1 MLVFIYLQD
10 VEEWFEENT
19 FEESTV
25 AHDKLDP
32 EHGCGKKDTE
42 KDVITFQNAVF
53 KFNSI
58 FVVALNEPHDSEEN
72 EAGDYKS

>member
-1 MLVFIYLQD
+1 M
-10 VEEWFEENT
+10 
-19 FEESTV
+19 